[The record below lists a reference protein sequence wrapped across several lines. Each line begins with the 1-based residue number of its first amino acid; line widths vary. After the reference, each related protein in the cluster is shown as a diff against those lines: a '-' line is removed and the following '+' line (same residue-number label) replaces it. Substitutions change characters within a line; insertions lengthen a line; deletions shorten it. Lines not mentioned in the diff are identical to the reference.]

1 MMFLNILKSGG
12 INMPML
18 SSKSL
23 KMFLMTCIEYIS
35 DNTTSNDNIS
45 SLAETI
51 NSVWSELRN
60 DSSLDSTLQSQQE
73 TLADSDTVINDTTM
87 SNVKSDS
94 YSNSALFKMLLQ

>member
-1 MMFLNILKSGG
+1 
-12 INMPML
+12 ML

-60 DSSLDSTLQSQQE
+60 DSSLYSTLQSQQE
-73 TLADSDTVINDTTM
+73 TLDDTVINDTTM
-87 SNVKSDS
+87 SNVESDS
-94 YSNSALFKMLLQ
+94 YNNSALFKMLLQ

>member
-60 DSSLDSTLQSQQE
+60 DSSLYSTLQSQQE
-73 TLADSDTVINDTTM
+73 TLDDTVINDTTM